1 MIKGQMVVRRGSA
14 DDTFILLIYC
24 FVLKF
29 PSLNL
34 GLQAALLTKPTNLG
48 CLWSQPVAGEHQDK
62 FKEAMQSHRGKYHH
76 SGSDLKLTH
85 TTARVAFQLLIIH

>member
-1 MIKGQMVVRRGSA
+1 MMILHGLSLGWPAGRRHMIRGQMVVRRGSA

-34 GLQAALLTKPTNLG
+34 GLQAALLIKPY
-48 CLWSQPVAGEHQDK
+48 QPQLPVVTA
-62 FKEAMQSHRGKYHH
+62 
-76 SGSDLKLTH
+76 SGWRSPGQ
-85 TTARVAFQLLIIH
+85 V

>member
-1 MIKGQMVVRRGSA
+1 MIRGQMVVRRGSA

-34 GLQAALLTKPTNLG
+34 GLQAAPSIKPYQPRLPWPGITRTSLREQCGVQEENTMALGLTWN
-48 CLWSQPVAGEHQDK
+48 
-62 FKEAMQSHRGKYHH
+62 
-76 SGSDLKLTH
+76 
-85 TTARVAFQLLIIH
+85 

>member
-1 MIKGQMVVRRGSA
+1 MIRGQMVVRRGSA

-34 GLQAALLTKPTNLG
+34 GLQAALLIKPN
-48 CLWSQPVAGEHQDK
+48 QPRLPVVAATAGHHQDK
-62 FKEAMQSHRGKYHH
+62 FKKAVQSPRGKHH
-76 SGSDLKLTH
+76 GFGSDWS
-85 TTARVAFQLLIIH
+85 